1 MYIMKYKTKP
11 PELGKEAGAPNK
23 TYVLIYAHKLR
34 FLDQQSRYLPVCA
47 LNIFKMVS
55 IFFIILVHF
64 FTEQRHSIP
73 GIKLYICSI
82 LKHSKM

>member
-1 MYIMKYKTKP
+1 MKSKARPSELLGREQVHPIRPSYLGP
-11 PELGKEAGAPNK
+11 P
-23 TYVLIYAHKLR
+23 TQD
-34 FLDQQSRYLPVCA
+34 FWTFQQSRYLPVCA

-73 GIKLYICSI
+73 RIKLYIVY
-82 LKHSKM
+82 